1 MNIVKVIIS
10 VHGSDALKVFWNEW
24 TKDKTADTTTYR
36 NTYKTTY
43 KISRHTVEGCAEEIR
58 NVLLELV
65 KHCLKKDIEAA
76 APILKKLAEK
86 GNLLYQALFT
96 KFGDEGEEDPHEIRD
111 HLATLED
118 PFQLDFLVS
127 NLVLVPW
134 GLIYP
139 ADPDLLPASWEGT
152 RNSERWEKY
161 RDFWCFAHDA
171 TTRYNREKEIEDA
184 SSLAMLRVIHPAVFE
199 KARNDIKST
208 SEKNF
213 IDWLDARYGIPLST
227 ESSLK
232 QTWRANAANTGL
244 LYFYCH
250 ASAAKLAIGVN
261 DSIPVHRLFLHLSDP
276 KRKAPECLLLINGCR
291 TAVGDPR
298 GSFMLPAST
307 QGLCGFVGTET
318 DVPDVFAL
326 RFSTSLLHLLFQRGK
341 TLGEAMHCLY
351 RDHFP
356 LSLVYAVYA
365 HRNFRMSQPEAPDID
380 EKTRANFSI
389 GAIGTRWL
397 EALHGN

>member
-1 MNIVKVIIS
+1 MDPLLSFSRQRENEALAHLEAKVLREFSLFVALRARSTGGEHRDRRDLARGADVVNIVKVIIS

-152 RNSERWEKY
+152 RNSERWRNIVIFGASLTMRP
-161 RDFWCFAHDA
+161 RD
-171 TTRYNREKEIEDA
+171 TI
-184 SSLAMLRVIHPAVFE
+184 V
-199 KARNDIKST
+199 
-208 SEKNF
+208 
-213 IDWLDARYGIPLST
+213 
-227 ESSLK
+227 
-232 QTWRANAANTGL
+232 
-244 LYFYCH
+244 
-250 ASAAKLAIGVN
+250 
-261 DSIPVHRLFLHLSDP
+261 
-276 KRKAPECLLLINGCR
+276 KRKSRTHRRSPCFGSSIRPCLRRPGTISSPHRRR
-291 TAVGDPR
+291 T
-298 GSFMLPAST
+298 L
-307 QGLCGFVGTET
+307 
-318 DVPDVFAL
+318 
-326 RFSTSLLHLLFQRGK
+326 
-341 TLGEAMHCLY
+341 
-351 RDHFP
+351 
-356 LSLVYAVYA
+356 
-365 HRNFRMSQPEAPDID
+365 
-380 EKTRANFSI
+380 SI
-389 GAIGTRWL
+389 GWMPAT
-397 EALHGN
+397 AF